1 MKVSL
6 IQFTAGSDF
15 DENYLKSKKFLQE
28 SLNSNP
34 DFILLPECFLFLSN
48 KRKINLRMNDTSI
61 KNFCNF
67 SKENKVYLLL
77 GSLPITDNKKFYFD

>member
-15 DENYLKSKKFLQE
+15 DENYLKSKKFLQD

-34 DFILLPECFLFLSN
+34 DFILLPECFLFYQISEKL
-48 KRKINLRMNDTSI
+48 I
-61 KNFCNF
+61 
-67 SKENKVYLLL
+67 
-77 GSLPITDNKKFYFD
+77 